1 MCGVTGCYI
10 GKNGYPDT
18 IENGVTGYLC
28 HSYKGIADK
37 IVFLLTHDEVNER
50 LGIQAKEQ
58 VSRFSPKNIMPL
70 WFNLFEQIAQNKLI
84 ITYRRP
90 DSHFSIILNS

>member
-1 MCGVTGCYI
+1 M
-10 GKNGYPDT
+10 
-18 IENGVTGYLC
+18 
-28 HSYKGIADK
+28 
-37 IVFLLTHDEVNER
+37 FLLTHDEVNER

-90 DSHFSIILNS
+90 DSHFSITLIREILLRFLRKLSFVISPPVDKNRNSDIYLFKKIMKK